1 MNSKSVMTLTYGD
14 RAEAH
19 VGMEIHGVGAVEGY
33 SVDEVHDFH
42 HHLNHEYDINFHNHL
57 KHDIDLR
64 TYIGTV
70 PYCMKCNGISQTFVK
85 ISAYFYC
92 FFMRCSI

>member
-1 MNSKSVMTLTYGD
+1 MNSKSVMTWTYGD

-42 HHLNHEYDINFHNHL
+42 HIIIICAGVTTNLFLNLCNKSTKAIN
-57 KHDIDLR
+57 
-64 TYIGTV
+64 
-70 PYCMKCNGISQTFVK
+70 
-85 ISAYFYC
+85 
-92 FFMRCSI
+92 